1 MNKKQKTINKK
12 QITEFIQSLPNANE
26 NFDIKKME
34 MFFSSEDLG
43 TLYLNN
49 KEFLYYRKIL
59 NSIIK
64 DLNSEIISPK
74 TIEKLFQQA
83 ILKSLDLCLKQSSI
97 PLEKRIKD
105 SLKCLE
111 ESLNETPQNIIL
123 YYPVEGLADEG
134 LPFKFGK
141 IEFRIFNNEDNTLF
155 TKTIKNNWS
164 DGSSKIFLLDCV
176 KKSKVN
182 NKIVARLE
190 VNAIDNDAAF
200 IMGKKEL
207 SLSIDILNF
216 YSDLLPYHK
225 GFIYLPGES
234 QQKSIEVPILI
245 DDTKPGV
252 CFKYHIVG
260 PLMNLSIIKLIRED
274 KKKNLGLTKISNII
288 AGKHNYLEERIIS
301 AMKWAGSATI
311 EQDKEKSFL
320 EYAISLETIILLE
333 KNRSELTHRLGTRVA
348 QLLSKDIDECLRIK
362 NDIDRLYGI
371 RSEIVHDGRYQVNDY
386 ELALI
391 RYYAKSSILCLLT
404 DLQFDSM
411 DKDNLLD
418 WYDKRTYG

>member
-1 MNKKQKTINKK
+1 MGKKTINKK
-12 QITEFIQSLPNANE
+12 QITDLIQSLSYDKKT
-26 NFDIKKME
+26 FDFNKTE
-34 MFFSSEDLG
+34 MFFSLEDLG
-43 TLYLNN
+43 TLYLNHEET
-49 KEFLYYRKIL
+49 KEYREVL
-59 NSIIK
+59 NSMIN
-64 DLNSEIISPK
+64 DMDSEIISPK
-74 TIEKLFQQA
+74 AIEKLFQQT
-83 ILKSLDLCLKQSSI
+83 ILKSLDLGSKQSSI

-123 YYPVEGLADEG
+123 YYPIEGLADEG

-141 IEFRIFNNEDNTLF
+141 IEFRIFNNEDRVIF
-155 TKTIKNNWS
+155 RKTIKNNWS
-164 DGSSKIFLLDCV
+164 DGSSKTFLLDCV
-176 KKSKVN
+176 KRLRVN

-200 IMGKKEL
+200 IMGEKEL
-207 SLSIDILNF
+207 SLSIDVLNF

-234 QQKSIEVPILI
+234 QQKNIEVPII
-245 DDTKPGV
+245 RDDTKPGV
-252 CFKYHIVG
+252 WFKYHLVG
-260 PLMNLSIIKLIRED
+260 PLMNLSIIKLVRED
-274 KKKNLGLTKISNII
+274 KKKNLGLIKISNKI

-333 KNRSELTHRLGTRVA
+333 QNRSELNHRLGTRVA
-348 QLLSKDIDECLRIK
+348 QLLSQDIDECIKIK

-371 RSEIVHDGRYQVNDY
+371 RSEIVHDGRYQVNDF
-386 ELALI
+386 ELGLI
-391 RYYAKSSILCLLT
+391 RIYAKRSILRLLT
-404 DLQFDSM
+404 DVEFDSM
-411 DKDNLLD
+411 DKDNILD
-418 WYDKRTYG
+418 WFNKRTFR